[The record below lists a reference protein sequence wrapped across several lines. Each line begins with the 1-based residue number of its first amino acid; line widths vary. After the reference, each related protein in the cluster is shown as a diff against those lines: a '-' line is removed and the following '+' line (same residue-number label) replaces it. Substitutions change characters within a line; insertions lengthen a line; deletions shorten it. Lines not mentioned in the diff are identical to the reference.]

1 MALGFRNPFKALR
14 YGFAAVFNAGIVAS
28 PGLTILIGT
37 CIYITGI
44 ENIRTDI
51 ENLGVIKATTT
62 MYLQSLKSDQAL
74 TIAASVIA
82 GIFLFYSA
90 ILSLLYAATIATTD
104 ARGRNE
110 IGARQSGWFTVAR
123 RSLPL
128 AFELGFIVLIGL
140 ITGAITFLGIWQVCQ
155 MIFGSASIPLVFQII
170 SFSFGAIV
178 GLVSFLGII
187 PYIASSAAE
196 ITTDYWRRGD

>member
-14 YGFAAVFNAGIVAS
+14 YGFAAVFNAGIVAI
-28 PGLTILIGT
+28 PGVAILVGT
-37 CIYITGI
+37 CIYTTGVGDFR
-44 ENIRTDI
+44 NDI
-51 ENLGVIKATTT
+51 QNLGVIKAITT
-62 MYLQSLKSDQAL
+62 MYLQSLKTDQPM

-104 ARGRNE
+104 ARGKNE

-123 RSLPL
+123 RSIPL
-128 AFELGFIVLIGL
+128 VFELGFIVLVGL
-140 ITGAITFLGIWQVCQ
+140 ITGAITFLGIWQICQ
-155 MIFGSASIPLVFQII
+155 MVFGTNTIPLVFQII
-170 SFSFGAIV
+170 SFSFGTMV